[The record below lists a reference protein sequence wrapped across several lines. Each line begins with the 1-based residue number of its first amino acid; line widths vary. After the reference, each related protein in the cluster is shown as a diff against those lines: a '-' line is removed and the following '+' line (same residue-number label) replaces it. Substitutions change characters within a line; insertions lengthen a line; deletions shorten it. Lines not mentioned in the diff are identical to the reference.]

1 MRIHLFGGVGAV
13 TDDGRPVD
21 IGSGRSQA
29 VLAALAMTP
38 GTPVPVSRLV
48 ELVWGDAPPR
58 TAEKTL
64 QWHISRLR
72 KGLGPAVIVR
82 AGAAYRLDVRA
93 DAVDIA
99 RFQRYLREGDV
110 SAALAEWTAP
120 PLAGVDAPGLAATL
134 DGLTEQWLSAV
145 EVDLECRIE
154 SDPQAAVGPLTELAR
169 RHPFRE
175 GLWALLMTALYRVG
189 RQGDALEAFRQARHN
204 LVEQLGVE
212 PGPRLRAL
220 ESQILGHDDRLGE
233 RREAAQGPARPPSGT
248 ENVASIDD
256 STVGNL
262 PHRSGRLIG
271 RDEDLRVIDDMVAA
285 SPLVTL
291 VGPGGMGKTRLALA
305 AARIAAGNRGWGGW
319 LIELATIRSSSEV
332 PRAVAD
338 ALGVTQR
345 AGQSLTQSVMTVLR
359 SRPAVLLIDNCEHV
373 IEGAAELAHAIVTGT
388 QARVLAT
395 SRERLGVDDEL
406 VLVVGPLDRPAGAEL
421 FHARALAADRT
432 YDRRLYRDEVDD
444 ICRRLDGIP
453 LAIELAAARARSHR
467 PADLVARLDDRLRV
481 TGERRTGVPRHRTL
495 RAAMRWSYDLLAP
508 AEQAL
513 FQRLS
518 VFNGSFDL
526 GAAEAVTDE
535 ASTLLDVDGILGV
548 LVERSMVDVESG
560 PFGRRF
566 RLLETMRQ
574 FAAEQLR
581 DHGQTDPV
589 AERHARW
596 CLRQV
601 GVIGGLLR
609 GPREIEGVVRL
620 AELWPNLRASVAWAC
635 RTGQPRLADALV
647 RPVVTEITLRGLQEI
662 GDWAERLLAVTSQ
675 GDEDLVAFWLVWVAE
690 RYTQSG
696 NPDGYDDVVSRCGEP
711 DLPLSRY
718 ARAYVSGDGEA
729 LRRCLP
735 TATSELRD
743 QGEEYLAVFLEMT
756 SAGTLLGIGRFDEVD
771 ASVSAL
777 ADFYRAQGPPTLLHW
792 ALQTLGYS
800 ASFQGRR
807 DQAERYFDDAA
818 DVDLPEGALSANKA
832 IEARTAF
839 RRGHRAQA
847 FRLLRSY
854 IDELIETGN
863 VIAAGVV
870 SIEFITMMAAIDR
883 LPEAAY
889 MIEYLEGINDFGAL
903 ATRTLVAEAVH
914 KVAARSDTARAGA
927 SGNRLDDRQALAYM
941 RDVLGRLA

>member
-1 MRIHLFGGVGAV
+1 VVRIHLFGAVGAI
-13 TDDGRPVD
+13 TDDGHPVD

-29 VLAALAMTP
+29 VLAALALSP
-38 GTPVPVSRLV
+38 GAPVPVSRLV

-64 QWHISRLR
+64 QWHISQLR
-72 KGLGPAVIVR
+72 KGLGPDLIVR
-82 AGAAYRLDVRA
+82 AGVAYRLDVRP
-93 DAVDIA
+93 DAVDVA
-99 RFQRYLREGDV
+99 RFQRYLREGDY

-120 PLAGVDAPGLAATL
+120 PLAGIDAPGLTATV
-134 DGLTEQWLSAV
+134 DGLTEQWLGAV
-145 EVDLECRIE
+145 EVDLQTRIA
-154 SDPQAAVGPLTELAR
+154 SDSQAVIGPLTELAQ

-212 PGPRLRAL
+212 PGPRLREL
-220 ESQILGHDDRLGE
+220 EAQILTHDERLSDRLL
-233 RREAAQGPARPPSGT
+233 PPQAT
-248 ENVASIDD
+248 VDD
-256 STVGNL
+256 STTHGERKVGNL
-262 PHRSGRLIG
+262 PHRTGRLIG
-271 RDEDLRVIDDMVAA
+271 RDEDLRVIDDALAA
-285 SPLVTL
+285 SPVATL

-305 AARIAAGNRGWGGW
+305 AARVAAGNRGWAGW
-319 LIELATIRSSSEV
+319 LVELAEIRSSSEV

-345 AGQSLTQSVMTVLR
+345 AGQSLTQSVMTALR

-373 IEGAAELAHAIVTGT
+373 IEGAAELIHAIVTGT
-388 QARVLAT
+388 PARVLAT

-406 VLVVGPLDRPAGAEL
+406 VLVLGPLDSAAGAEL
-421 FHARALAADRT
+421 FHTRALAADRT
-432 YDRRLYRDEVDD
+432 YDPHLYQDEVDD

-453 LAIELAAARARSHR
+453 LAIELAAARARSHL

-495 RAAMRWSYDLLAP
+495 RAAMQWSYDLLAP
-508 AEQAL
+508 AEQTL
-513 FQRLS
+513 FQLLS

-526 GAAEAVTDE
+526 TAAEAVTDE
-535 ASTLLDVDGILGV
+535 ALTLLDVDAILGV
-548 LVERSMVDVESG
+548 LVERSMVNAESG

-581 DHGQTDPV
+581 DQGLTDRV
-589 AERHARW
+589 AECHARW
-596 CLRQV
+596 CLHEV
-601 GVIGGLLR
+601 GEIRGLLR
-609 GPREIEGVVRL
+609 GQGEIEGVARL

-635 RTGQPRLADALV
+635 RAGQPRLADALV
-647 RPVVTEITLRGLQEI
+647 RPVATEITLRGLQEI
-662 GDWAERLLAVTSQ
+662 GDWAERILAVTSP

-690 RYTQSG
+690 RYTQNG
-696 NPDGYDDVVSRCGEP
+696 NPDGYGVVVRGCGEP
-711 DLPLSRY
+711 DRPLSRY

-729 LRRCLP
+729 LLRCLP
-735 TATSELRD
+735 AATSELRG
-743 QGEEYLAVFLEMT
+743 QGDEYLAVFLEMT
-756 SAGTLLGIGRFDEVD
+756 SAGPLLGIGRFAEVD

-777 ADFYRAQGPPTLLHW
+777 ADYYRAQGPPTLLHW

-818 DVDLPEGALSANKA
+818 GVNLPKGALSANKA
-832 IEARTAF
+832 IEARSAF
-839 RRGHRAQA
+839 RRGHRTQA
-847 FRLLRSY
+847 FQLLRSY
-854 IDELIETGN
+854 IDELIETDN
-863 VIAAGVV
+863 VVAASVV
-870 SIEFITMMAAIDR
+870 SIEFINMMAAIDR

-889 MIEYLEGINDFGAL
+889 MIDYLEAINDFGAM
-903 ATRTLVAEAVH
+903 ATRTLVAEAAH
-914 KVAARSDTARAGA
+914 KVAARFSRDRAGTP
-927 SGNRLDDRQALAYM
+927 RDHVDDRQALAYM
-941 RDVLGRLA
+941 GDVLGRLA